1 MNDANRTI
9 NNKGILYWLISC
21 VGVYRMVLSYQKN
34 SFILDLPT
42 VSTPVFCAIVWII
55 LLFVYTL
62 IPAVNNKNWD
72 LLGYASLVSII
83 IIIKSYFKLDENIFI
98 FDPLSLIY
106 FLWIFNKPMKK
117 RIQNSE

>member
-1 MNDANRTI
+1 MNDTNITI

-42 VSTPVFCAIVWII
+42 VSTPLLCAIIWII
-55 LLFVYTL
+55 LLFLYTL
-62 IPAVNNKNWD
+62 IPAVTNKNWD
-72 LLGYASLVSII
+72 LLRYTSLVSII

-98 FDPLSLIY
+98 FDPFSLIY
-106 FLWIFNKPMKK
+106 FLWIFKKPIETKIK
-117 RIQNSE
+117 NSE